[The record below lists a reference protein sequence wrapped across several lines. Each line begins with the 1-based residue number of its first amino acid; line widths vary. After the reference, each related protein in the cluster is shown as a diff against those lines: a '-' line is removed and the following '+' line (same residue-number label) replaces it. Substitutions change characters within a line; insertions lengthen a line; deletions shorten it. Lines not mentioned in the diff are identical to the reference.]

1 LLTAVALTI
10 RVAVIDLH
18 CHVLAGIDD
27 GPKTIEGSL
36 ALARAAASTD
46 TRTLVATPHLS
57 SHYHNDPDTIAQMVA
72 ALNVRLAD
80 EGIAV
85 NVVTGAEI
93 AITSV
98 VEVPSAQLPRLG
110 LGGGPWLLMEPPFA
124 PVAVGLHSILADLQR
139 KGHRILLAH
148 PERCPA
154 FHRDPAMLEALIG
167 SGVLTSITAGS
178 LVGRFGGQ
186 VRRFALELMDAG
198 MAHNVASDAHDHA
211 QRPPGM
217 TAELD
222 EAGFGP
228 LADWLTLAVP
238 AAILSGE
245 TAIPPRPPVD
255 LPRIATT
262 PRGRWR
268 RQIERFRRAS

>member
-1 LLTAVALTI
+1 
-10 RVAVIDLH
+10 VIDLH

-27 GPKTIEGSL
+27 GPSTIEGSV
-36 ALARAAASTD
+36 ALARAAASTEN
-46 TRTLVATPHLS
+46 RTLVATPHVS
-57 SHYHNDPDTIAQMVA
+57 SHYRNDAGTIAQMVA
-72 ALNVRLAD
+72 ALNVRLAA

-85 NVVTGAEI
+85 NVLAGAEI

-98 VEVPSAQLPRLG
+98 VEVPSAELPRLG

-124 PVAVGLHSILADLQR
+124 PVAIGLQSILVDLQR

-154 FHRDPAMLEALIG
+154 FHRDPAMLETLVTG
-167 SGVLTSITAGS
+167 GVLTSITAGS

-186 VRRFALELMDAG
+186 VRRFALALMDAG

-222 EAGFGP
+222 QAGFGP

-245 TAIPPRPPVD
+245 TAIPPRPPVE
-255 LPRIATT
+255 LQRVATT
-262 PRGRWR
+262 RRSRWR
-268 RQIERFRRAS
+268 RQIERFTRAS